1 MFTKKKYISFS
12 FFKINEYKY
21 IKRIKD
27 NLSKKFDKY
36 DYNFKY
42 RFIWIKFHKKR
53 KIVKRKNIAKTT
65 KTKYAITKI

>member
-1 MFTKKKYISFS
+1 MS
-12 FFKINEYKY
+12 INILNK
-21 IKRIKD
+21 IKD

-42 RFIWIKFHKKR
+42 RFMWINFHKK
-53 KIVKRKNIAKTT
+53 KIVERKNIAKTT